1 MKKELTFKEKLFIG
15 SLIFGLFFGA
25 GNLIFPIQMG
35 QEAGANIIK
44 ANIGFLTTGIGLP
57 FLGIIAFGLSSSKDL
72 CELSSKVGKK
82 YGLIFTTV
90 LYLVIG
96 PFFAMPRLASTSF
109 EIALAPFLPESNQKM
124 FLAIFSAIFFVIVWF
139 FSRKPSKILDYIG
152 KFLTPL
158 FLVLLFSLLAMA
170 FISPLGHISG
180 SEIQPAYATGAFFK
194 GFTGGYNTLDALA
207 ALAFGMIIIENVQ
220 GLGIKDPVLIAKE
233 TTKSG
238 FLGILLMGIIYTLLA
253 FVGTMSLGTF
263 SLNLN
268 GGITLAQIA
277 QYYLGNVGSV
287 LLAGIVIVACL
298 KTAIGLSTSFGRTFN
313 ELYSSKSYTFFT
325 VFCILLAAII
335 ANVGLNEII
344 QISTPVLM
352 FIYPLAI
359 TLILMGLCS
368 RFIGERQS
376 VYQYVTYFTM
386 IAAFFDALNSLPA
399 VLKDLSLVKSLL
411 NFASNFIP
419 FFNIGMGWITISV
432 IGLVVGL
439 LVDKSKKKRLS
450 VTG

>member
-1 MKKELTFKEKLFIG
+1 MKKRLELKESLFIG

-35 QEAGANIIK
+35 QEAGANIVS
-44 ANIGFLTTGIGLP
+44 ANLGFLTTGIGLP
-57 FLGIIAFGLSSSKDL
+57 FLGIIAFGLSMSKDL
-72 CELSSKVGKK
+72 CELSSKVNKK
-82 YGLIFTTV
+82 YGMIFTSV

-109 EIALAPFLPESNQKM
+109 EIALAPFLPESKQKM
-124 FLAIFSAIFFVIVWF
+124 YLLFFSAVFFIIVWF

-158 FLVLLFSLLAMA
+158 FLLLLFILLAMA
-170 FISPLGHISG
+170 FISPLGSV
-180 SEIQPAYATGAFFK
+180 SSAAVQPAYSNGAFFK
-194 GFTGGYNTLDALA
+194 GFTDGYNTLDALA

-220 GLGIKDPVLIAKE
+220 ALGIKDPVLVAKE

-238 FLGILLMGIIYTLLA
+238 LFGIVLMGIIYTLLS
-253 FVGTMSLGTF
+253 FVGTMSLGT
-263 SLNLN
+263 LNLNKN

-277 QYYLGNVGSV
+277 DHYLGTVGSV
-287 LLAGIVIVACL
+287 LLAAIVIVACL

-313 ELYSSKSYTFFT
+313 ELYPSKTYTFFT
-325 VFCILLAAII
+325 VGCILLAALI

-352 FIYPLAI
+352 FIYPLAM
-359 TLILMGLCS
+359 TLIIMGLCS
-368 RFIGERQS
+368 RWIGDKKN

-386 IAAFFDALNSLPA
+386 IASFFDALNSLPKNM
-399 VLKDLSLVKSLL
+399 KDSNIVSSLL
-411 NFASNFIP
+411 GFAREFIP
-419 FFNIGMGWITISV
+419 FFSIGMGWITVAIL
-432 IGLVVGL
+432 GLIVGL
-439 LVDKSKKKRLS
+439 LVDKKRRLS
-450 VTG
+450 V

>member
-35 QEAGANIIK
+35 QEAGSNILK
-44 ANIGFLTTGIGLP
+44 ANIGFLITGIGLP
-57 FLGIIAFGLSSSKDL
+57 FLGIIAFGLSMSKDL
-72 CELSSKVGKK
+72 CELSSKIGKK

-109 EIALAPFLPESNQKM
+109 EIALAPFLPESGQKIS
-124 FLAIFSAIFFVIVWF
+124 LAIFSVVFFVIVWF

-158 FLVLLFSLLAMA
+158 FLVLLFSLLALA
-170 FISPLGHISG
+170 FISPLGPISG
-180 SEIQPAYATGAFFK
+180 SEIQPAYASGSFFK

-220 GLGIKDPVLIAKE
+220 GLGIQDPVLIAKE

-277 QYYLGNVGSV
+277 QHYLGSIGSV
-287 LLAGIVIVACL
+287 LLAAIVIVACL

-313 ELYSSKSYTFFT
+313 ELYPSKTYTFFT
-325 VFCILLAAII
+325 VFCISLAAVI

-359 TLILMGLCS
+359 TLILMGMFS
-368 RFIGERQS
+368 RFIGDRKS
-376 VYQYVTYFTM
+376 IYQYVTYFTM
-386 IAAFFDALNSLPA
+386 IAAFFDALNSLPTG
-399 VLKDLSLVKSLL
+399 LKEISVINTLL
-411 NFASNFIP
+411 NFAKEFIP
-419 FFNIGMGWITISV
+419 FFSIGMGWITVAI
-432 IGLVVGL
+432 IGLIVGV
-439 LVDKSKKKRLS
+439 LVDKKKRLS
-450 VTG
+450 I